1 MNQVE
6 LIRLVLK
13 GKNLLPVED
22 QFKIIRSYH
31 HGHVQAVLATM
42 KQLGMERLIST
53 TPSRERDHVLAM
65 IAARILE
72 PESKL
77 STTRWWHTTTLSTEL
92 GVIDADED
100 DLYHAMDWLLER
112 QERIEKKLTARHLS
126 KDSTALYDLSSSY
139 FEGCCCPLAALG
151 HNRDRKKGKLQVNY
165 GLLADKRG
173 CPIAVSV
180 FKGNTSDSKTLMPVV
195 ERMRDRFGLER
206 FVIVGDRGMISQ
218 KQIDALKTIE
228 GMEWITALKSGAIA
242 KLIEGEAIQM
252 DLFDERNL
260 FEFTHPDY
268 PGERLV
274 ACLNRE
280 LKKLRAHKR
289 RSLLEATVKEL
300 EKVRTMVRRGK
311 LKGKG
316 RDEIGVRVGRVIN
329 KYKVGKH
336 FVLEIKD
343 GVFDFHINEKKVEIE
358 AALDGIYVIR
368 TSLSAD
374 SISTGDVVRNYKDL
388 SRVER
393 AFRCIKTMDIRIRQ
407 IRHYTEGRVR
417 AHIFLCMLAYY
428 VQWHMLEAWRPL
440 LFSDEDQEAKT
451 SRDPV
456 APAKRS
462 KAALKKVHSKKL
474 LDGSEAYSF
483 QSLLQLLSS
492 IVRNVCR
499 VPGAGPD
506 APTFEIVTT
515 PSAKQQE
522 ALDLLTA
529 IAPPVYGRGLL

>member
-1 MNQVE
+1 MYIDIVPNRNSPPAVLLRESVRKGKKVTKRTLANLSSLPMNQVE

-31 HGHVQAVLATM
+31 HGHVQAVLATI

-77 STTRWWHTTTLSTEL
+77 ATTRWWHTTTLSTEL

-112 QERIEKKLTARHLS
+112 QERIEKKLAARHLS

-139 FEGCCCPLAALG
+139 FEGCRCPLAALG
-151 HNRDRKKGKLQVNY
+151 YNRDRKKGKLQVNY
-165 GLLADKRG
+165 GLLADNRG
-173 CPIAVSV
+173 CPVAVSV

-218 KQIDALKTIE
+218 KQIDALK
-228 GMEWITALKSGAIA
+228 M
-242 KLIEGEAIQM
+242 IEGEAIQM
-252 DLFDERNL
+252 DLFNERNL

-300 EKVRTMVRRGK
+300 EKVRTMVLRGK

-316 RDEIGVRVGRVIN
+316 RDEIGVRIGRVVN

-336 FVLEIKD
+336 FVLEIND

-374 SISTGDVVRNYKDL
+374 SISTGDVVRNYKNL

-393 AFRCIKTMDIRIRQ
+393 AFRCIKTMDLRIRP

-417 AHIFLCMLAYY
+417 AHIFLCLHVHS
-428 VQWHMLEAWRPL
+428 VQWHL
-440 LFSDEDQEAKT
+440 L
-451 SRDPV
+451 
-456 APAKRS
+456 
-462 KAALKKVHSKKL
+462 
-474 LDGSEAYSF
+474 
-483 QSLLQLLSS
+483 
-492 IVRNVCR
+492 
-499 VPGAGPD
+499 
-506 APTFEIVTT
+506 
-515 PSAKQQE
+515 
-522 ALDLLTA
+522 
-529 IAPPVYGRGLL
+529 